1 MNISNFLKQF
11 YEENSKLSNV
21 QLNDE
26 ILEIIENPNNAI
38 NGNKIIFNSNSFQ
51 IVGNLGEEYSDSFD
65 IREFTELETKP
76 ISFLFKTGAE
86 RGNYIFKNTKVGS
99 YGGNFDE
106 IKGLLESFKI
116 KLKEYKVEEKSFL
129 IRQAESDR
137 DLEENRIKDLGK
149 SQTNVI
155 YELDKDGD
163 GVVDLI
169 EGNDFNLLLKKHQKK
184 VVEIDRNYVQ
194 QFVKVSSYL
203 KTKKENI
210 QLIFNSI
217 KDTPNQEILNE
228 YVGILKNEI
237 HCYNLLLFSS
247 LNMITSLVED
257 DMINFYEIYESFDK
271 LNVFSSNW
279 ENEIS
284 KKLDNIGNGID
295 ELMSS
300 IQVLGDNI
308 VAEIENLSYVTI
320 ESNRLLANQLSEIDS
335 SIQVNNLLTGIQTY
349 EMYKVN
355 QNTKSLN

>member
-1 MNISNFLKQF
+1 MTISNFLKQF
-11 YEENSKLSNV
+11 YEENSELNNV
-21 QLNDE
+21 QLIDGD
-26 ILEIIENPNNAI
+26 LVIIEDI
-38 NGNKIIFNSNSFQ
+38 NRPIGNKMIFNSNSFQ
-51 IVGNLGEEYSDSFD
+51 IVSNWGEETSENFD
-65 IREFTELETKP
+65 IREFTELETKS
-76 ISFLFKTGAE
+76 ISFLFKTGRE

-99 YGGNFDE
+99 YGGSFDE
-106 IKGLLESFKI
+106 IKGLLENFKI
-116 KLKEYKVEEKSFL
+116 KLKEFKVEEKSFL
-129 IRQAESDR
+129 IQQAESDIA
-137 DLEENRIKDLGK
+137 LEEKRIKDLGE
-149 SQTNVI
+149 SQTNVLN
-155 YELDKDGD
+155 ELDNDGD
-163 GVVDLI
+163 GIVDLI

-203 KTKKENI
+203 KRKKENI

-217 KDTPNQEILNE
+217 KDTQNQEILNE

-237 HCYNLLLFSS
+237 HCYNLLLFNS

-284 KKLDNIGNGID
+284 KKLDNIGDGID

-308 VAEIENLSYVTI
+308 VAEIENLSYVSE
-320 ESNRLLANQLSEIDS
+320 ESNRVLADQLSGIDS